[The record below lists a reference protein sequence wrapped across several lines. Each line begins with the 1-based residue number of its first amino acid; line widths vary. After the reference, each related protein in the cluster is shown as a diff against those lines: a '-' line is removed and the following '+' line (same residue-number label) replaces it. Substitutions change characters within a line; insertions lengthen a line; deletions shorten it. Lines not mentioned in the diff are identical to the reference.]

1 VAYPVAAEATG
12 SRHLG
17 FAALGR
23 GYLGIV
29 SATLIDTMKRAV
41 AALEAERITYLLAG
55 GMGCWAYGGP
65 PSSKDIDLM
74 VKTEDAERALRA
86 LEGAGMRAERPA
98 EQWLFKAWD
107 GDLMIDLIFDP
118 IGLPITDEVIARGEQ
133 LGIGGMEVRVMALDD
148 ILATKLLAFD
158 EHSLDYRPSLQIA
171 RALRERIDW
180 ARLRERVGHS
190 PYARAFLCLVEELGI
205 APSAERDA
213 AAARPARVR
222 IAG

>member
-1 VAYPVAAEATG
+1 MSTSLV
-12 SRHLG
+12 
-17 FAALGR
+17 
-23 GYLGIV
+23 
-29 SATLIDTMKRAV
+29 ATLKRAV
-41 AALEAERITYLLAG
+41 AALEADRIPYLLGG

-65 PSSKDIDLM
+65 PSSKDLDLM

-86 LEGAGMRAERPA
+86 LEAAGMRSERPA
-98 EQWLFKAWD
+98 EQWLLKAWD
-107 GDLMIDLIFDP
+107 NDVLIDLIFDP
-118 IGLPITDEVIARGEQ
+118 IGMPINDEVIERGER
-133 LGIGGMEVRVMALDD
+133 LGVGGMEVQVMALDD

-180 ARLRERVGHS
+180 RRLRRRVSHS

-205 APSAERDA
+205 APSADREGEV
-213 AAARPARVR
+213 ARPARVR

>member
-1 VAYPVAAEATG
+1 
-12 SRHLG
+12 
-17 FAALGR
+17 
-23 GYLGIV
+23 
-29 SATLIDTMKRAV
+29 MKRAI
-41 AALEAERITYLLAG
+41 AALEKEKTPYLLGG

-74 VKTEDAERALRA
+74 VKASDGERALRT
-86 LEGAGMRAERPA
+86 LEDAGMRTERPA

-107 GDLMIDLIFDP
+107 DDVMIDLIFDP
-118 IGLPITDEVIARGEQ
+118 IGLPVTDEVIQRGEQ
-133 LGIGGMEVRVMALDD
+133 LGVGGMEVQVMALDD

-158 EHSLDYRPSLQIA
+158 EHTLDYRPSLQIA

-180 ARLRERVGHS
+180 PRLRERVADS

-205 APSAERDA
+205 APGAERDLEGT
-213 AAARPARVR
+213 RPARVR

>member
-1 VAYPVAAEATG
+1 M
-12 SRHLG
+12 SN
-17 FAALGR
+17 AL
-23 GYLGIV
+23 V
-29 SATLIDTMKRAV
+29 ETMKRAV
-41 AALEAERITYLLAG
+41 AAIEAERIAYLLGG

-65 PSSKDIDLM
+65 PSSKDLDLM
-74 VKTEDAERALRA
+74 VKAQDAERALRA
-86 LEGAGMRAERPA
+86 LEAAGMRTERPA

-107 GDLMIDLIFDP
+107 GEVLVDLIFDP
-118 IGLPITDEVIARGEQ
+118 IGVPITDEVIDRGEQ
-133 LGIGGMEVRVMALDD
+133 LGVGGMEVRVMALDD

-180 ARLRERVGHS
+180 HRLRRRVGHS

-205 APSAERDA
+205 APSPDREA
-213 AAARPARVR
+213 AAGRPARVR